1 MKTIKLIGM
10 CMLAAVLGMSVQS
23 CSKDDYQSRIKELII
38 NENNYKFDSDGGSYK
53 RSIVVKISLVSR
65 YLQMQI
71 GVRPL
76 LILQNQR

>member
-38 NENNYKFDSDGGSYK
+38 NENNYKFDSDGDDCY
-53 RSIVVKISLVSR
+53 RR
-65 YLQMQI
+65 
-71 GVRPL
+71 
-76 LILQNQR
+76 

>member
-1 MKTIKLIGM
+1 MRIIISLTLM
-10 CMLAAVLGMSVQS
+10 AVAIRG
-23 CSKDDYQSRIKELII
+23 
-38 NENNYKFDSDGGSYK
+38 
-53 RSIVVKISLVSR
+53 SIVVKISLVSR